1 MAQTARI
8 SAKSDFIIQEM
19 SLLTG
24 KSKVE
29 VIESA
34 LEVYRHNERMRL
46 FNDSYR
52 VLSKNKKAWQEELE
66 ERKDLEG
73 TLEDGFEKN

>member
-8 SAKSDFIIQEM
+8 SAKSNSIQEM

-24 KSKVE
+24 KNKME
-29 VIESA
+29 VIEST

-46 FNDSYR
+46 FNESYR
-52 VLSKNKKAWQEELE
+52 VLAKNKKAWQEELK
-66 ERKDLEG
+66 ERQDLEG
-73 TLEDGFEKN
+73 TLEDGFEEN